1 MRPRAVFSFYI
12 LFIYV
17 FMNSAHAED
26 TLASLQQDVL
36 MAKQKHQDIVTQAKT
51 FNPTLHEQAA
61 VLAND
66 EAIKFTA
73 ERPKIL
79 PAPEPM
85 RPLTAPVRQL
95 APLTFKDSIESN
107 KPARMKMAV
116 PGGDNESPLS
126 YLDFTPPTG
135 QYFKQPDK
143 KKYWQWPK
151 IGSIFSRKKYK
162 ATLGYE
168 PDDNKRITEAEAL
181 YRVAISDG
189 KITAREAAEVGLANN
204 IQLQAAKKNIE
215 VADAKL
221 TEAKR
226 GLFPTLQ
233 AQMDINGGITPGI
246 SGGRFYKG
254 KSQKL
259 NVTQPLYYGGEL
271 ANTVKQAE
279 ENLHV
284 SKEEY
289 KKQRA
294 DLVHQI
300 RIAYYGVV
308 KAEYNAQYQVELFE
322 KINVLLEKMKAQ
334 FDARVAA
341 EIDFLN
347 VQSQYQQVLFQ
358 LESSKNDVL
367 SANVSLKQSMSIDAE
382 GVLPVDLKITFSKA
396 SPRYEDL
403 IQRAMQSNS
412 DIRVKAYGIQAAKY
426 GIEIYESKKKPHF
439 ELRGSYG
446 MLGEALHDDIAFEDG
461 KASIDQ
467 EKEWFLGVQGRMPL
481 GAHSVEY
488 EQIKRVY
495 GPTSSALIGSSD
507 WRHTVKY
514 NMFDQFGAITDE
526 KTAQY
531 TLLQAETEYQT
542 IRDEVILRIRDEYY
556 NLQKYLISIDTSTA
570 KLQYLEKQLAIYDYL
585 FNMQEVSMSDY
596 LEDII
601 AQAQDKY
608 AFIQAVADYNVSL
621 SQIGTLIGDPNY
633 FEYQE
638 LLFKLKPQEPQA
650 PEAAKEENA
659 AQTPI
664 VQ

>member
-1 MRPRAVFSFYI
+1 MRLKAVFSYYV
-12 LFIYV
+12 LFNYV
-17 FMNSAHAED
+17 FINFGYAED
-26 TLASLQQDVL
+26 TLASLQQDVV
-36 MAKQKHQDIVTQAKT
+36 MAKQKHAEIVTQAKSFDT
-51 FNPTLHEQAA
+51 ALNEQAA
-61 VLAND
+61 ALAND

-73 ERPKIL
+73 DRPKIL
-79 PAPEPM
+79 PKPEPM
-85 RPLTAPVRQL
+85 KPLSAPVRQM
-95 APLTFKDSIESN
+95 APISFKDSIENN
-107 KPARMKMAV
+107 KPSRMKMAV

-143 KKYWQWPK
+143 KRYWQWPK

-168 PDDNKRITEAEAL
+168 PDDDKRITEAEAL

-189 KITAREAAEVGLANN
+189 KITVREAVDVGMANN

-233 AQMDINGGITPGI
+233 AQLDINGGISPGI

-254 KSQKL
+254 RSKKV

-279 ENLHV
+279 ENLRV
-284 SKEEY
+284 SKEEF
-289 KKQRA
+289 KKQRT

-308 KAEYNAQYQVELFE
+308 KSEYNAQYQVELFE
-322 KINVLLEKMKAQ
+322 KINALLEKMKKQ

-347 VQSQYQQVLFQ
+347 VQSQYQQVLYQ

-382 GVLPVDLKITFSKA
+382 GVIPVDLKINFSKV
-396 SPRYEDL
+396 SPRFEDL
-403 IQRAMQSNS
+403 VQRAMQNNS
-412 DIRVKAYGIQAAKY
+412 DIRVKSYAIQAAKY

-446 MLGEALHDDIAFEDG
+446 MLGEAFHDDIAFEDG
-461 KASIDQ
+461 KADIDQ

-495 GPTSSALIGSSD
+495 GPTASALIGSSD

-531 TLLQAETEYQT
+531 TLLQAETEYKAVC
-542 IRDEVILRIRDEYY
+542 DEIMIRIRDEYY

-570 KLQYLEKQLAIYDYL
+570 KLVYLEKQLAIYDYL

-601 AQAQDKY
+601 SQAQDRY
-608 AFIQAVADYNVSL
+608 AFIQAVADYSVSL
-621 SQIGTLIGDPNY
+621 SQLGTLIGDPDY

-638 LLFKLKPQEPQA
+638 LLTQLNPK
-650 PEAAKEENA
+650 AKDENA
-659 AQTPI
+659 TQTPVDQI
-664 VQ
+664 Q